1 MKNFKKFLTLV
12 LAVMMIVSSVAFSTS
27 AATTKFE
34 DIDAKNE
41 ELVKAVDL
49 LNYMGV
55 AKGTSETTFGASEAV
70 TRQQFALFIYRLMK
84 GGKDA
89 PAGAANSTAFTDLE
103 DATYNYAIAWAN
115 AQGIVNGKSATTFA
129 PKDGIKLQEAYA
141 MIVRALGWEEEK
153 ALVYPFGHI
162 EVAEQDGVEL
172 DNGLASS
179 VGYTDTLTRGDMA
192 ILLYNAFFAETGKEE
207 VYTVER
213 KIGGDDDAATWV
225 LQEYTTN
232 PRLCEKAFDVI
243 EVEYKATAT
252 PNYYTGDAEATYDLG
267 YDAIYFEKV
276 EGSEVNAKATAAPQA
291 AYLTPEQ
298 IGVAAEE
305 LNNYFLGEFTM
316 FVTVDDEDIEKVLF
330 ADCNMTKKTVTDL
343 KLGEVSSNK
352 AASYFP
358 TFDEE
363 GEATKVAK
371 LLSGKIVANGT
382 EDIYVYNA
390 PYSYASPVYGLESDA
405 DEKYALRN
413 EKNIQSIEFGMVTE
427 NETNI
432 YSVEIAPILESAY
445 DETGFYATEAEALVE
460 EFEQVYY
467 GGLYEADLYDV
478 DGDGLYDYIN
488 YKPYRVFQV
497 DGDEE
502 YFFDE
507 SDFTGEDNDAFGIPY
522 IYTQEA
528 TVIGEYADEDVVI
541 GYFDDELEIVKIAAV
556 VKPTIDTIANY
567 KKADGTLTLA
577 GGAKVD
583 AAAAWGLLANNVELL
598 DGVVFDADAKRAE
611 VVAESE
617 LFTLAALDEEETMEF
632 YVYDG
637 KLLLTSEVNTVAKF
651 TENLIIPTEI
661 KPVKEAPFNPDADNE
676 VYYVY
681 AWVDGTMKYV
691 QVELNDDNTPWVT
704 DGANVA
710 AEYLNKLCT
719 YTVKDNIYTIYP
731 LGTNVVDE
739 DDDVVS
745 EALAAVDSGVLAETK
760 KEDQV
765 YAELGDDLT
774 IAKVAGSRFDI
785 GAGDFDVDFK
795 SYTKIIIRVYDAEK
809 DEYEYVEYDAASFK
823 KSLDED
829 VALSNVQVV
838 VANNPNSVKREN
850 LVLYYAE
857 TEDLAFAGKA
867 DKNGYRIV
875 SGYDIG
881 EDKDGKWRL
890 FYELYDPYTGAKVKD
905 VPSVAAETKAN
916 NLSEA
921 AVATGTIVE
930 LIEGQVDEDEIVAT
944 IDTASLADVDNL
956 VWIAEVDEA
965 EGYFTVVPYDGTM
978 TSKDAV
984 DAYVEEGAGTIKD
997 IYGVELEV
1005 GNFID
1010 YDKNTVVSIMG
1021 RSAFNN
1027 DFFVDAGMKLSDMSA
1042 IAKAGKDV
1050 LAYNTKAED
1059 RNGNYVT
1066 KYADYVKAFIS
1077 VDADKYDA
1085 EEGTNAVAEFIIV
1098 IVNDGEQS
1106 ALDVE

>member
-1 MKNFKKFLTLV
+1 MRNFKKFLTFVLV
-12 LAVMMIVSSVAFSTS
+12 VMMIVSSLAFTTS

-243 EVEYKATAT
+243 EVEYKAVGT

-316 FVTVDDEDIEKVLF
+316 FVTVDDEEIEKVLF

-352 AASYFP
+352 AASYFAD
-358 TFDEE
+358 TE
-363 GEATKVAK
+363 AK

-390 PYSYASPVYGLESDA
+390 PYSYASPVYGLDSDA

-432 YSVEIAPILESAY
+432 YSVEIAPILDSAY
-445 DETGFYATEAEALVE
+445 DETGFYATEAGALVE
-460 EFEQVYY
+460 AFEQVYY

-507 SDFTGEDNDAFGIPY
+507 SDFTGDDNDAFGIPY

-541 GYFDDELEIVKIAAV
+541 GFFDEALKIVKIAAV
-556 VKPTIDTIANY
+556 VKPTVDTIASF

-577 GGAKVD
+577 SGAKVD
-583 AAAAWGLLANNVELL
+583 AAAAWGLLANNVALL
-598 DGVVFDADAKRAE
+598 DEVVFDADAKRAE

-710 AEYLNKLCT
+710 TEYLNKLCT

-731 LGTNVVDE
+731 LSTNVVDE

-745 EALAAVDSGVLAETK
+745 EALAAVDSGVLAETE

-765 YAELGDDLT
+765 YTAELGTT
-774 IAKVAGSRFDI
+774 ITKVAGSRFDI
-785 GAGDFDVDFK
+785 GADFDVDFK
-795 SYTKIIIRVYDAEK
+795 SYTKIIIRVE
-809 DEYEYVEYDAASFK
+809 DEEGDFEYVEYDAASFK

-829 VALSNVQVV
+829 VELDNMQAV
-838 VANNPNSVKREN
+838 VANNPDSVKREN
-850 LVLYYAE
+850 LVLLYAE
-857 TEDLAFAGKA
+857 TTDLAFAGKA

-875 SGYDIG
+875 SGYDLG
-881 EDKDGKWRL
+881 EDKDGKWRY

-905 VPSVAAETKAN
+905 VPSVAADVKAN
-916 NLSEA
+916 RLGD

-944 IDTASLADVDNL
+944 IDTSSLAAANL

-965 EGYFTVVPYDGTM
+965 EGFFTVVPYDA
-978 TSKDAV
+978 SLIEDV
-984 DAYVEEGAGTIKD
+984 DVYVEYCEDPVND
-997 IYGVELEV
+997 IYGNVLEV

-1010 YDKNTVVSIMG
+1010 YDKNTVVSVIA

-1027 DFFVDAGMKLSDMSA
+1027 DFFVDASIKLSDMSA

-1098 IVNDGEQS
+1098 VVNDGEPS
-1106 ALDVE
+1106 ALDDAR